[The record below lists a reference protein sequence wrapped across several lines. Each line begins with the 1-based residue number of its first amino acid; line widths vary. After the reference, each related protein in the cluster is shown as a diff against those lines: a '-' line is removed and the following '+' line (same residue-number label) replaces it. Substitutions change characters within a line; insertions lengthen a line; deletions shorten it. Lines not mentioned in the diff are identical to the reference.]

1 MQLEGVILH
10 RLGIPMGDSHM
21 DGVDPQEGAAVPEGV
36 VVQGLS
42 SRTEKVCIHGLRGKI
57 MEGEVGAIRDKK
69 RMVMGLVI
77 IEQKGPQPVLLVGV
91 EEEAGME
98 GGQAAM
104 KR

>member
-1 MQLEGVILH
+1 MQREGAILH

-21 DGVDPQEGAAVPEGV
+21 DGVDPQEGAAAPEGL

-57 MEGEVGAIRDKK
+57 MEGAVGAIRGKK
-69 RMVMGLVI
+69 TMVMGLVM
-77 IEQKGPQPVLLVGV
+77 IEQKGPQLVSLVGV
-91 EEEAGME
+91 EEGAGME
-98 GGQAAM
+98 GAQAAT